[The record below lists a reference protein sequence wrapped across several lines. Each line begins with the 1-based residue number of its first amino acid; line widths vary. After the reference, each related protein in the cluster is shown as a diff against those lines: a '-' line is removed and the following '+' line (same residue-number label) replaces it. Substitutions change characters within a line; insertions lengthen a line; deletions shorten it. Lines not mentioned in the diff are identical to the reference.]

1 MRRAARMG
9 RLRQPQ
15 VLRPALKPAELRW
28 KAAQAGVDYPAI
40 GLVLA
45 AGAGDGVRLTQ
56 LPPPEQ
62 LQHAPAQPRD
72 GDEQGVQAIRRSLR
86 DSWFSEASHSD
97 GDTQVQGGGKDE
109 AGGAESGAS
118 LVVDIQALQD
128 CIMHRGDGTASE
140 KCADMSAERQRSET
154 HSPCEQAS
162 QEQPAATTGTSENGK
177 EVYVLRH
184 AVVELA
190 RQRDRARQQVE
201 ALQTELKARTKEPG
215 SWDAN
220 ELLHDR
226 ESHAVDLLSLQK
238 FCESFLVFDECI

>member
-1 MRRAARMG
+1 M
-9 RLRQPQ
+9 
-15 VLRPALKPAELRW
+15 
-28 KAAQAGVDYPAI
+28 
-40 GLVLA
+40 
-45 AGAGDGVRLTQ
+45 
-56 LPPPEQ
+56 
-62 LQHAPAQPRD
+62 
-72 GDEQGVQAIRRSLR
+72 QAIRRSLR

-190 RQRDRARQQVE
+190 RQRDRATQQVE
-201 ALQTELKARTKEPG
+201 ALQKSLQTELKARTKEPG
-215 SWDAN
+215 SN
-220 ELLHDR
+220 E
-226 ESHAVDLLSLQK
+226 HAHGVEKEPVSINRAEPAAPLEAEARAGCGGGGRSRAWPP
-238 FCESFLVFDECI
+238 CSCGP